1 MIDPFRSCLAL
12 GPLAIYFLVL
22 ALTNFSRRPVVVSG
36 ARDTAGLGFAISGL
50 LFIGPIELALQ
61 LVPIADPRY
70 AWTLILVLYALFV
83 TLAVLLAAPRIV
95 VYNVALER
103 LRPALADIINELDPG
118 ARWAG
123 GSVALP
129 RLHVEFYLDDHAAVR
144 NVSLV
149 ASATPQSYAGWRV
162 LERAL
167 RAELRKSVE
176 SSPNL
181 WGVGALVMSLAMIS
195 RMGWLFYSQSEKI
208 TQGFHEML
216 RHQF

>member
-1 MIDPFRSCLAL
+1 MFDPFRSCLAL
-12 GPLAIYFLVL
+12 GPLAIYLLVM

-36 ARDTAGLGFAISGL
+36 ARDTAGLGFATAGL

-70 AWTLILVLYALFV
+70 AWTLIVVLYGLFV

-95 VYNVALER
+95 VYNVALDR
-103 LRPALADIINELDPG
+103 LRPVLADVVNELDPG

-123 GSVALP
+123 SSVAMP
-129 RLHVEFYLDDHAAVR
+129 RLHVEFHLDDHAAVR

-149 ASATPQSYAGWRV
+149 ASAAPQSYQGWRL
-162 LERAL
+162 LERSL

-181 WGVGALVMSLAMIS
+181 WGVGALATALAMIG
-195 RMGWLFYSQSEKI
+195 RMGWLVYFQSDKI
-208 TQGFHEML
+208 TQGFQEML
-216 RHQF
+216 RL

>member
-1 MIDPFRSCLAL
+1 MAL
-12 GPLAIYFLVL
+12 GPLAIYLLVL
-22 ALTNFSRRPVVVSG
+22 ALTNFSKRPVVVSG
-36 ARDTAGLGFAISGL
+36 ARDTAGLGFATSGL
-50 LFIGPIELALQ
+50 LFIGPIELGLQ
-61 LVPIADPRY
+61 LLPIADPLY
-70 AWTLILVLYALFV
+70 AWILILVLYALFV

-103 LRPALADIINELDPG
+103 LRPALADVVNELDPG

-129 RLHVEFYLDDHAAVR
+129 RLHVEFYLDDHSSVR

-149 ASATPQSYAGWRV
+149 ASATPQSYAGWRM
-162 LERAL
+162 LERTL

-181 WGVGALVMSLAMIS
+181 WGLGALTAALAMFG
-195 RMGWLFYSQSEKI
+195 RMGWLAYFQSEKI
-208 TQGFHEML
+208 TQGFHELL
-216 RHQF
+216 RL

>member
-1 MIDPFRSCLAL
+1 MLDPFRSCLAL
-12 GPLAIYFLVL
+12 GPLAIYLLVL

-36 ARDTAGLGFAISGL
+36 ARDTAGLGFATSGL
-50 LFIGPIELALQ
+50 LFIGPIELSLQ

-70 AWTLILVLYALFV
+70 AWTLILVLYGLFV
-83 TLAVLLAAPRIV
+83 TLAVLLASPRIV
-95 VYNVALER
+95 VYNVALDR
-103 LRPALADIINELDPG
+103 LRPALADVINELDPG

-129 RLHVEFYLDDHAAVR
+129 RLHVEFYLDDHASVR

-149 ASATPQSYAGWRV
+149 ASATPQSYDGWR
-162 LERAL
+162 LLQRTL

-181 WGVGALVMSLAMIS
+181 WGLGALAAALAMFV
-195 RMGWLFYSQSEKI
+195 RMGWLAYSQSEKI
-208 TQGFHEML
+208 TQGFQDML
-216 RHQF
+216 RL

>member
-1 MIDPFRSCLAL
+1 MMDPFRLCVAL
-12 GPLAIYFLVL
+12 GPLAIYLLAL

-36 ARDTAGLGFAISGL
+36 ARDTAGLGFATSGL
-50 LFIGPIELALQ
+50 LFVGPIELGLQ
-61 LVPIADPRY
+61 LMPISDPRY
-70 AWTLILVLYALFV
+70 AWILILILYSLFV

-103 LRPALADIINELDPG
+103 LRPALADVINDLDPG

-123 GSVALP
+123 GSVAMP
-129 RLHVEFYLDDHAAVR
+129 RLHVEFYLDEHASVR

-149 ASATPQSYAGWRV
+149 ASATPQSYAGWRM
-162 LERAL
+162 LERTL

-181 WGVGALVMSLAMIS
+181 WGVGALVAALAMFG
-195 RMGWLFYSQSEKI
+195 RMGWLVRFEHEKI
-208 TQGFHEML
+208 TQAFQEML
-216 RHQF
+216 RL

>member
-1 MIDPFRSCLAL
+1 MDPFRLCVAL

-22 ALTNFSRRPVVVSG
+22 ALSNFARRPVVISG
-36 ARDTAGLGFAISGL
+36 ARDTAGLGFATSGL
-50 LFIGPIELALQ
+50 MFIGPIELALQ
-61 LVPIADPRY
+61 LVPIAEPRY
-70 AWTLILVLYALFV
+70 AWTLILVLYCLFV
-83 TLAVLLAAPRIV
+83 TLAVLLAPPRIV

-103 LRPALADIINELDPG
+103 LRPALADVINELDPG

-129 RLHVEFYLDDHAAVR
+129 KLHVEFYLDDHASVR

-176 SSPNL
+176 TTPNL
-181 WGVGALVMSLAMIS
+181 WGVGALAVALAMLG
-195 RMGWLFYSQSEKI
+195 RMGWLAYSQSDKI
-208 TQGFHEML
+208 TQGFKEML
-216 RHQF
+216 RLF

>member
-1 MIDPFRSCLAL
+1 MMDPFRLCLAL
-12 GPLAIYFLVL
+12 GPLAIYLLVM

-36 ARDTAGLGFAISGL
+36 ARDTAGLGFATSGL
-50 LFIGPIELALQ
+50 LFIGPIELSLQ

-70 AWTLILVLYALFV
+70 AWTLILVLYGLFV

-95 VYNVALER
+95 VYNVALDR
-103 LRPALADIINELDPG
+103 LRPALADVINELDPG

-129 RLHVEFYLDDHAAVR
+129 RLHVEFYLDDHPSVR

-149 ASATPQSYAGWRV
+149 ASATPQSYAGWRL
-162 LERAL
+162 LERTL

-181 WGVGALVMSLAMIS
+181 WGLGALAAALAMFG
-195 RMGWLFYSQSEKI
+195 RMGWLAYFQSEKI
-208 TQGFHEML
+208 TQGFQDML
-216 RHQF
+216 RL